1 MKCPYR
7 KITIDNGYAEKGE
20 DFAECYKYECPFY
33 ETITKKQ
40 RYDGGHNYITVG
52 TCRRV
57 KKESED
63 TE

>member
-7 KITIDNGYAEKGE
+7 KITIDNGYTEKIE
-20 DFAECYKYECPFY
+20 DFAECYGRECPFY
-33 ETITKKQ
+33 RTTTQKR
-40 RYDGGHNYITVG
+40 RYDGGHDWVTVS

-57 KKESED
+57 EKESED